1 MTNEPEHGVQ
11 DDAMKRAGY
20 GERIGFGEHPAL
32 VAVDIIRAF
41 TEASYRFV
49 CDMDVQ
55 IDNNN
60 RIIGAARAKAVPI
73 IFTTVWYDDPD
84 LKDAGIWGIKL
95 KGAEDLR
102 FGTPAVEVDPRLDQQ
117 GGDAVLMKK
126 YASSFCGTDLA
137 ARLNAQRIDTVII
150 TGASTSGCVR
160 ATAVDAIQNGF
171 RPIVVSDGVGDRW
184 PPAHEQALYD
194 IHAKY
199 ADVVDTDEVV
209 AYLDGL
215 PSQRRNTAT
224 G

>member
-11 DDAMKRAGY
+11 DDAMKCAGY

-126 YASSFCGTDLA
+126 YVSSFC
-137 ARLNAQRIDTVII
+137 RLNAQRIDTDYYRCIDQWL
-150 TGASTSGCVR
+150 R
-160 ATAVDAIQNGF
+160 ARNRGRRHPEWF
-171 RPIVVSDGVGDRW
+171 PSDRR
-184 PPAHEQALYD
+184 
-194 IHAKY
+194 
-199 ADVVDTDEVV
+199 
-209 AYLDGL
+209 
-215 PSQRRNTAT
+215 QRRRRRPLAA
-224 G
+224 GPRAGAL